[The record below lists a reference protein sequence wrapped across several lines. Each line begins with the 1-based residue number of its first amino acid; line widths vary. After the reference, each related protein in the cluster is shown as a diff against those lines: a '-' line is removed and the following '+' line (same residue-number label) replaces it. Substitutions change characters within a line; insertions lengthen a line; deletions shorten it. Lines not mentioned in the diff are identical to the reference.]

1 MQRNLSYMYMHNIV
15 ESVIIIFSEKI
26 CENDN
31 LSYGSLQ

>member
-15 ESVIIIFSEKI
+15 ESVIIFSEKI

-31 LSYGSLQ
+31 LSYGSSQ